1 LIRGRSSQFQ
11 GRSTAHEGTLSHGL
25 LVVGYLFSASKVP
38 IEARNFSGVDNMLN
52 NVAPIVACG
61 DAAGV
66 APVRELG
73 KTR

>member
-1 LIRGRSSQFQ
+1 MVFF
-11 GRSTAHEGTLSHGL
+11 

-61 DAAGV
+61 DGAGV

>member
-1 LIRGRSSQFQ
+1 MR
-11 GRSTAHEGTLSHGL
+11 AHFLMVFF
-25 LVVGYLFSASKVP
+25 LVVGNLFSASKVA

-52 NVAPIVACG
+52 NVAPIVARG
-61 DAAGV
+61 DGAGV

>member
-1 LIRGRSSQFQ
+1 MVFF
-11 GRSTAHEGTLSHGL
+11 
-25 LVVGYLFSASKVP
+25 LVVGNLFSASKVA